1 MALFSQRKGFKPVRE
16 IVQFESMD
24 EALRNAIWNCFHNQ
38 IINKSGFMDHK
49 SGGGFTY
56 GYGEIHQFADFL
68 WANFLKQAI
77 DTRPQGQDKI
87 YDGIRYMFFRLS
99 WYEVYDFVEFIV
111 SCVNNTEDFE
121 LAIDR
126 ALELE
131 IAAYR
136 LVGGKIVEITSQTE
150 LNAVDAALA
159 QSVFP
164 GASQHLKR
172 ALELISDKSK
182 PDARN
187 SIKESISAV
196 ESAAKA
202 IAKTPKATLDDAVKV
217 LEKRGELHPCL
228 KAGFSKLY
236 GYTSDEDG
244 IRHAMLDEPN
254 LTRADALFFL
264 VTCSAFI
271 NYLKSKI

>member
-16 IVQFESMD
+16 TVQFETMD
-24 EALRNAIWNCFHNQ
+24 ESLRNAIWNCFHDQ
-38 IINKSGFMDHK
+38 IMHKPGFMDAR
-49 SGGGFTY
+49 SGHFTY
-56 GYGEIHQFADFL
+56 SYGEINQFAEIF
-68 WANFLKQAI
+68 WANFLKKAV
-77 DTRPQGQDKI
+77 DTCPQGQDKI
-87 YDGIRYMFFRLS
+87 YDELRHAFFRFN

-111 SCVNNTEDFE
+111 SCVNNTDNFE
-121 LAIDR
+121 IAISR
-126 ALELE
+126 ALESE
-131 IAAYR
+131 MAAYR
-136 LVGGKIVEITSQTE
+136 LVHGKIIEITNPTE
-150 LNAVDAALA
+150 LNAVDTAFT
-159 QSVFP
+159 QSDFP

-172 ALELISDKSK
+172 ALELVSDKQN

-196 ESAAKA
+196 ESAAKE
-202 IAKTPKATLDDAVKV
+202 ITKLPKATLEDAIKM
-217 LEKRGELHPCL
+217 LEKNGELHACL

-236 GYTSDEDG
+236 AYTSDKGG

-254 LTRADALFFL
+254 LTKADALFFL

>member
-24 EALRNAIWNCFHNQ
+24 EALRNAIWNCFHSQ
-38 IINKSGFMDHK
+38 IVHKSGFMDNPDYFHR
-49 SGGGFTY
+49 GD
-56 GYGEIHQFADFL
+56 IHLFADYF
-68 WANFLKQAI
+68 WANFLKRAI
-77 DTRPQGQDKI
+77 DTRPQRQ
-87 YDGIRYMFFRLS
+87 DGIYNELRQIFFRFH

-111 SCVNNTEDFE
+111 LCVNNTENFE
-121 LAIDR
+121 AAINE
-126 ALELE
+126 ALEIE
-131 IAAYR
+131 MAAYR
-136 LVGGKIVEITSQTE
+136 LVHGKIVGITSQTE
-150 LNAVDAALA
+150 LNAVDTALA
-159 QSVFP
+159 QSDFA

-172 ALELISDKSK
+172 ALELVSDKHK
-182 PDARN
+182 PDPRN

-196 ESAAKA
+196 ESAAKE
-202 IAKTPKATLDDAVKV
+202 ITQSPKATLEDAIKL
-217 LEKRGELHPCL
+217 LEKNGELHGCL

-236 GYTSDEDG
+236 AYTSDKGG

-254 LTRADALFFL
+254 LTKADALFFL